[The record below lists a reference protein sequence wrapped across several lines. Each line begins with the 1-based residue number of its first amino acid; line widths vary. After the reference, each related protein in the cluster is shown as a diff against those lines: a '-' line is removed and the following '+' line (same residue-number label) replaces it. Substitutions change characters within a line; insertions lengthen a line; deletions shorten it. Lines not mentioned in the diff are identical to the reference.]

1 MSAPVDVFL
10 RVIPKA
16 YRGPGFEV
24 VRNNVYK
31 LVTNKQGEVV
41 KKLVTQLVPLKR
53 VRTTLDGLTQL
64 AGSLKVLGKLMAVG
78 SAASVATLGVCVVG
92 FAALGTGLY
101 AIHRRVSA
109 IQRDVSALRTEVA
122 ELRELMVALHIKV
135 DALAQVG
142 QVQLSMLEGL
152 RQERDIDDMAEVMA
166 AIELAG
172 ARASE
177 EPGPRRSGDL
187 RNAANMLQK
196 HRHKLIRRLDSAPP
210 LATAWCSELAQR
222 LMMVTVAEARVRYED
237 DDRSLALEGLRTAG
251 AAVRASLRRCWEA
264 VTERWTL
271 AELLDGEEATPVG
284 RAARIRVQAY
294 ERDLSDALRN
304 TAAHLASDARAAR
317 RRAADAGAALRSG
330 LERVRLTDDGARQTL
345 LAHMD
350 ALLATR
356 EPAPTD
362 LLDHL
367 EALSGIVEALGSMRL
382 GLAAVDALGIERH
395 EVRLIGEQ
403 LDLGEE
409 LSGLGGTVVVEIRE
423 SSWSA
428 SPA

>member
-330 LERVRLTDDGARQTL
+330 LERARLTNDGARQTL
-345 LAHMD
+345 LAHID

-356 EPAPTD
+356 GPAPTD

-367 EALSGIVEALGSMRL
+367 EALSGTVEALRSMQL

-395 EVRLIGEQ
+395 EVRLLGEQ
-403 LDLGEE
+403 LDLGEQ
-409 LSGLGGTVVVEIRE
+409 LSGLGGSVVVEIRE